1 MRVFASTLLLLL
13 LAACGGKSD
22 TPEQSRAA
30 PRPVKPAIT
39 QVSTVTLAQVA
50 VYPRLTAQAQVTS
63 RNISRLAA
71 QISARI
77 VALPVEP
84 GQKLARG
91 ALVVKLD
98 CADYRIALNQ
108 ALANLAAADA
118 QLKLAEQQLKRSE
131 DLAARNFISGD
142 ALDQRRTEVNV
153 TRAQRNVQAQ
163 QVSGARQN
171 VSKCVIAAPFP
182 AIVESKQ
189 GNVGELAEPGA
200 PLATLWDIG
209 GLEVMAQV
217 QVQDAESLSHAK
229 EINLVTPDGSYPLKL
244 KRISTA
250 QSTSA
255 RTQEARLSFEKE
267 IPNPGASGR
276 IEWTS
281 DIAHVPADYLVSRN
295 SQLGIFA
302 AENGRAK
309 FVPLPDAQE
318 GRPAPAPLPAE
329 TVLISNGRFALNDGQ
344 AIQQK

>member
-1 MRVFASTLLLLL
+1 MRMNWPLLVLVALVGCDGKTPTSEQAKAAPKPVSPAAARVSTLPL
-13 LAACGGKSD
+13 
-22 TPEQSRAA
+22 EQ
-30 PRPVKPAIT
+30 
-39 QVSTVTLAQVA
+39 A
-50 VYPRLTAQAQVTS
+50 VIHPQLTAQAQVTS

-91 ALVVKLD
+91 ALVARLD
-98 CADYRIALNQ
+98 CADYLIALQQ
-108 ALANLAAADA
+108 AQANLAAADA

-153 TRAQRNVQAQ
+153 TRAQHNVQAQ

-171 VSKCVIAAPFP
+171 VSKCAIAAPFP
-182 AIVESKQ
+182 AIVEARH
-189 GNVGELAEPGA
+189 GNVGELAEPGT

-209 GLEVMAQV
+209 GLEAMAQV
-217 QVQDAESLSHAK
+217 QGQDAESLSQAK
-229 EINLVTPDGSYPLKL
+229 EIKLVTPDGSYPLKL
-244 KRISTA
+244 KRISAA

-255 RTQEARLSFEKE
+255 RTQEARLTFVKD

-281 DIAHVPADYLVSRN
+281 DTAHVPAEYVMTRN
-295 SQLGIFA
+295 GQLGVFV
-302 AENGRAK
+302 AENNRAR
-309 FVPLPDAQE
+309 FVALPKARE
-318 GRPAPAPLPAE
+318 GRPAPVSLPAS
-329 TVLISNGRFALNDGQ
+329 TLLIGNGRFALNDGQ
-344 AIQQK
+344 PIQQ

>member
-1 MRVFASTLLLLL
+1 MRFVAPSLTVLLLTG
-13 LAACGGKSD
+13 CGGQSD
-22 TPEQSRAA
+22 SPDPVPAA
-30 PRPVKPAIT
+30 PKSVAPASAN
-39 QVSTVTLAQVA
+39 VSTVTLAQVA
-50 VYPRLTAQAQVTS
+50 VYPQLTAQAQVTS
-63 RNISRLAA
+63 RNISKLAA

-91 ALVVKLD
+91 ALVARLD
-98 CADYRIALNQ
+98 CSDYLIEFNQ
-108 ALANLAAADA
+108 AQANLAAADA

-142 ALDQRRTEVNV
+142 ALDQRRTEMNV

-171 VSKCVIAAPFP
+171 VSKCTIAAPFP

-189 GNVGELAEPGA
+189 GNVGELAEPGT

-217 QVQDAESLSHAK
+217 QTQDAESLPSAK
-229 EINLVTPDGSYPLKL
+229 EINLVTPDGRYPLKL
-244 KRISTA
+244 KRLSTA
-250 QSTSA
+250 QSTTA
-255 RTQEARLSFEKE
+255 RTQESRLALVKE

-281 DIAHVPADYLVSRN
+281 GTAHVPADYLVSRN
-295 SQLGIFA
+295 NQLGIFV
-302 AENGRAK
+302 AENGHAR
-309 FVPLPDAQE
+309 FVALPDAQE
-318 GRPAPAPLPAE
+318 GRPAPVPLPAD
-329 TVLISNGRFALNDGQ
+329 TALISNGRFALNDGQ
-344 AIQQK
+344 PIQLR